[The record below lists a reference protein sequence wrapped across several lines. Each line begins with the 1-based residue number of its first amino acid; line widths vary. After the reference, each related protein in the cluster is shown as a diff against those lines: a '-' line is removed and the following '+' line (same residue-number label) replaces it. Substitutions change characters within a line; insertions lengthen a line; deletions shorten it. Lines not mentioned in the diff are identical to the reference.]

1 MTTEIT
7 STVESPTG
15 AYLGEG
21 DRSPLQVLEEKIAY
35 LLNRY
40 QLLKKE
46 KDELA
51 VDLDAEREK
60 ARNLEKTLE
69 SLSQDKEEVKARID
83 QLLQRLKGI
92 EI

>member
-1 MTTEIT
+1 MTTEA
-7 STVESPTG
+7 SLTVDPSG
-15 AYLGEG
+15 VHAGET
-21 DRSPLQVLEEKIAY
+21 DRSPLQILEEKIAY

-51 VDLDAEREK
+51 AALESEREK

-69 SLSQDKEEVKARID
+69 SLSQDKEKVKARID